1 MKIPLFKVGILT
13 CLTISLFNVNASA
26 ESDLSAKCG
35 GIKPNVNPTFQQM
48 NCLLTNAA
56 VEADIPPEVVKA
68 VATQE
73 NGNWEQFD
81 DAGEPVVSPDGGI
94 GLMQLTNQ
102 DEYYEEKLKNDIVYN
117 IEAGVRVL
125 SSMYTRTDLPKIKG
139 AGRQVIENWYF
150 PVFAYNGTKPVNS
163 PLKQET
169 GERNKDAYQE
179 QVFAKLEAQSYLD
192 DTKLAQYPFS
202 TSDFQYDRDSTESI
216 KFNRLEY
223 TLTDQVHN
231 SAYFFKVGNRVVTTA
246 DGVKLR
252 EAPGTSI
259 LKTLPKNTALI
270 IDGEFTYD
278 STNQFVWYPVLTEDH
293 KMRGYVSS
301 AYIIKDTVKPVITG
315 ATSKSIPIKSTF
327 NALTGVKALDNVD
340 GDITSAIH
348 VTGMVNTTKL
358 GTYDL
363 IYNVADRSINVTTVK
378 RRVTVYDNVKPVI
391 LGATNKTIRL
401 NSSFNPRAS
410 VTASDNIDG
419 NLTSKITVSGT
430 VNTKKKG
437 TYTLKYTVT
446 DNSKNVITVT
456 RKITIDSTK
465 PVISGA
471 KNITIR
477 YKSSF
482 NPKTGVTAKDNLDGS
497 LTSQIKVTGTVN
509 PKKKGSYTITYTVT
523 DKSQNTTVVKRMI
536 TVK

>member
-1 MKIPLFKVGILT
+1 MF
-13 CLTISLFNVNASA
+13 
-26 ESDLSAKCG
+26 
-35 GIKPNVNPTFQQM
+35 
-48 NCLLTNAA
+48 CLLTNAA

-81 DAGEPVVSPDGGI
+81 DAGKPVVSLDGGI

-102 DEYYEEKLKNDIVYN
+102 KEYDQDKLKNDIVYN
-117 IEAGVRVL
+117 IETGVRVL

-150 PVFAYNGTKPVNS
+150 PVMAYNGTKPVNS

-231 SAYFFKVGNRVVTTA
+231 SAYSFKVGNRVVTTA
-246 DGVKLR
+246 DSVKLR

-363 IYNVADRSINVTTVK
+363 IYNVADRSMNVTTVK
-378 RRVTVYDNVKPVI
+378 RRITVYDNVKPVI

-446 DNSKNVITVT
+446 DNSKNVTTVT

-509 PKKKGSYTITYTVT
+509 TKKKGSYTITYTVT

>member
-1 MKIPLFKVGILT
+1 M
-13 CLTISLFNVNASA
+13 
-26 ESDLSAKCG
+26 
-35 GIKPNVNPTFQQM
+35 
-48 NCLLTNAA
+48 
-56 VEADIPPEVVKA
+56 
-68 VATQE
+68 
-73 NGNWEQFD
+73 
-81 DAGEPVVSPDGGI
+81 
-94 GLMQLTNQ
+94 
-102 DEYYEEKLKNDIVYN
+102 
-117 IEAGVRVL
+117 
-125 SSMYTRTDLPKIKG
+125 
-139 AGRQVIENWYF
+139 
-150 PVFAYNGTKPVNS
+150 AYNGTKPVNS

-179 QVFAKLEAQSYLD
+179 QVFAKLEALSYLD
-192 DTKLAQYPFS
+192 DTKLAQFPFS
-202 TSDFQYDRDSTESI
+202 TSDFDYDRESSENI

-223 TLTDQVHN
+223 ILTGQSHN

-246 DGVKLR
+246 DDVKLR
-252 EAPGTSI
+252 KAPGTMI

-293 KMRGYVSS
+293 KMRVYVSS

-315 ATSKSIPIKSTF
+315 AT
-327 NALTGVKALDNVD
+327 
-340 GDITSAIH
+340 
-348 VTGMVNTTKL
+348 
-358 GTYDL
+358 
-363 IYNVADRSINVTTVK
+363 
-378 RRVTVYDNVKPVI
+378 
-391 LGATNKTIRL
+391 NKTIRL
-401 NSSFNPRAS
+401 NSSFNPRTS

-419 NLTSKITVSGT
+419 NLNSKITVSGT

-446 DNSKNVITVT
+446 DNSKNVTTVT

-477 YKSSF
+477 YKSFF

-509 PKKKGSYTITYTVT
+509 TKKKGSYTLTYNVT

>member
-1 MKIPLFKVGILT
+1 LI
-13 CLTISLFNVNASA
+13 
-26 ESDLSAKCG
+26 
-35 GIKPNVNPTFQQM
+35 
-48 NCLLTNAA
+48 
-56 VEADIPPEVVKA
+56 
-68 VATQE
+68 
-73 NGNWEQFD
+73 
-81 DAGEPVVSPDGGI
+81 
-94 GLMQLTNQ
+94 
-102 DEYYEEKLKNDIVYN
+102 
-117 IEAGVRVL
+117 
-125 SSMYTRTDLPKIKG
+125 
-139 AGRQVIENWYF
+139 
-150 PVFAYNGTKPVNS
+150 
-163 PLKQET
+163 
-169 GERNKDAYQE
+169 
-179 QVFAKLEAQSYLD
+179 
-192 DTKLAQYPFS
+192 
-202 TSDFQYDRDSTESI
+202 
-216 KFNRLEY
+216 
-223 TLTDQVHN
+223 
-231 SAYFFKVGNRVVTTA
+231 TTA
-246 DGVKLR
+246 EDVKLR
-252 EAPGTSI
+252 KAPGTTI

-293 KMRGYVSS
+293 KMRGYISS

-363 IYNVADRSINVTTVK
+363 IYNVADRSMNVTTVK
-378 RRVTVYDNVKPVI
+378 RRITVYDNVKPVI
-391 LGATNKTIRL
+391 LGANNKTIRL

-446 DNSKNVITVT
+446 DNSKNVTTVT

-509 PKKKGSYTITYTVT
+509 TKKKGSYTLTYTVT
-523 DKSQNTTVVKRMI
+523 DKSQNKTVVKRMI